1 MRVKLISAGK
11 EVDKRYLGSR
21 LLWRSDGV
29 IFENNATKYIR
40 KFEQGYLVGIGYFK
54 GKPEDIVAFQ
64 IGDKEIFKLKVEKFK
79 TPSKPTY
86 FYISSNEPGITEY
99 LEMTDNRDSRS
110 FTKLKLYE
118 F

>member
-1 MRVKLISAGK
+1 MRVKLISEGK
-11 EVDKRYLGSR
+11 EVDKRYLGLR

-29 IFENNATKYIR
+29 IYETSSSQRIQE
-40 KFEQGYLVGIGYFK
+40 FEQGYLVGISLFM

-79 TPSKPTY
+79 TSSKPRY
-86 FYISSNEPGITEY
+86 LYISQNEPGLTEY
-99 LEMTDNRDSRS
+99 LEMTNNKNTRS
-110 FTKLKLYE
+110 FTGLKLYG